1 MQEEYDALGVEHHP
15 QVMLVGLKADGPD
28 APAGGSRREV
38 SVEEAEA
45 LAATLTAPH
54 GGVRY
59 TEASSRYDR
68 GVARAVFT
76 LTRGVCRAIKA
87 GQLSAPPLRCAN
99 STKLPLPAKARAE
112 RPWSARIE
120 RLHPRLNRVFSASW
134 RP

>member
-1 MQEEYDALGVEHHP
+1 
-15 QVMLVGLKADGPD
+15 MLRLV
-28 APAGGSRREV
+28 APRS
-38 SVEEAEA
+38 
-45 LAATLTAPH
+45 LAQRGRATELWSTA
-54 GGVRY
+54 
-59 TEASSRYDR
+59 
-68 GVARAVFT
+68 ARALSTAAEPYDVVVV
-76 LTRGVCRAIKA
+76 GGGPGGYPAAIKA